1 MPAIGNIAAI
11 HPTVSDHAVLRYLER
26 AYGLDVDAVRAEMM
40 TAIPIAIAF
49 GARTVICHGVRLII
63 SEDGCVVTA
72 LPGRRGGRR
81 PSQHMSTDREGF

>member
-1 MPAIGNIAAI
+1 MPAIGNIDELVETRA
-11 HPTVSDHAVLRYLER
+11 TVSDHAVLRYLER
-26 AYGLDVDAVRAEMM
+26 AYGLDVAAVRAEMM

-72 LPGRRGGRR
+72 LPRRKR
-81 PSQHMSTDREGF
+81 